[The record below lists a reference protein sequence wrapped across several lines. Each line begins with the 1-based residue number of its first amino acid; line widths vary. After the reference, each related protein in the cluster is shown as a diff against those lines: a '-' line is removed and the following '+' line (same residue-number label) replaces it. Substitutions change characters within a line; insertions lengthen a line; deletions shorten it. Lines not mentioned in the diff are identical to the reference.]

1 MDLALENKKIALV
14 MGSGASRGLAY
25 IGVLKVLE
33 ERGIKPQILVGTS
46 MGAMIGGA
54 YAAELSAS
62 QIEDIACETNW
73 LKVAQILFPKKIQGK
88 ALLDGER
95 VQDFLLAL
103 LGERR
108 IEDLDKQFA
117 CIAADIWNGEEIVLD
132 SGSLTKAIRASI
144 SFPFLFAPYEL
155 DGRQL
160 VDGGV
165 VNPLPVN
172 IARNMGADYVIA
184 VGATPSPARPTRHL
198 NSGRILTRDKI
209 RAAANANSFLKRLF
223 KSFDEDGMLRKALNG
238 QKKKRLKKPGL
249 RKQMVQIGTTMEN
262 TILALRLKESPPD
275 LLISPQVDDFQFFDF
290 ARANEII
297 ARGEIAA
304 EKAFDLFDKSPT
316 EKGLL

>member
-1 MDLALENKKIALV
+1 M
-14 MGSGASRGLAY
+14 
-25 IGVLKVLE
+25 E
-33 ERGIKPQILVGTS
+33 EQGIEPQILVGTS

-54 YAAELSAS
+54 YAAGLTAE
-62 QIEDIACETNW
+62 QIENIACETNW
-73 LKVAQILFPKKIQGK
+73 LRVAQILFPKKIQGK

-108 IEDLDKQFA
+108 IEDLQKTFA
-117 CIAADIWNGEEIVLD
+117 CVAADIWSGEEIVLD

-144 SFPFLFAPYEL
+144 SFPFLFAPFEL

-184 VGATPSPARPTRHL
+184 VGATPSPARHIRHL
-198 NSGRILTRDKI
+198 DSGGILTGDKI
-209 RAAANANSFLKRLF
+209 RAAANASSFLKRLF
-223 KSFDEDGMLRKALNG
+223 KYFNEDGILLRALNTT
-238 QKKKRLKKPGL
+238 KLKPPKKPGL

-262 TILALRLKESPPD
+262 KILALRLKESPPD
-275 LLISPQVDDFQFFDF
+275 LLISPNVDDFQFFDF
-290 ARANEII
+290 AKARDII
-297 ARGEIAA
+297 DSGEIAA
-304 EKAFDLFDKSPT
+304 RLAIE
-316 EKGLL
+316 G